1 MIFFNYIVFILI
13 ILLIHLIALSIKF
26 LNGGKYFF
34 GVYIN
39 KIIIESD
46 LKDKI
51 NKDFKKKL
59 DIDLIL
65 SIMIY
70 LLLMNIFNLSIGANI
85 IITITVY
92 LTLFYLILRFEYIE
106 VSNIKN
112 TYLLNVNNKDEK
124 LVSTIRVGEDEILSE
139 NKKKIIKKFKILFSI
154 CVVLSIISFIY
165 VIISYKNMPEMI
177 ITRWGTEGK
186 PVGYCDKNI
195 VNVFYASFIE
205 LFIVI
210 LFSIMGLGSISGNTY
225 IDDSNL
231 ELNRKKA
238 IKYLNGLG
246 YSFLALTFMIQIIMI
261 IIPISMIREKN
272 IPIGLML
279 GGCIVPIFI
288 SVILIYYYLMLTSL
302 KPKNRNIY
310 TIENDDENWIYGFI
324 YYNKADPKFM
334 VEKRLGAGWNINM
347 AHPLGKI
354 VTIMMVV
361 VTVCSLLIG
370 FI

>member
-154 CVVLSIISFIY
+154 CVVLSIISFI
-165 VIISYKNMPEMI
+165 S
-177 ITRWGTEGK
+177 
-186 PVGYCDKNI
+186 
-195 VNVFYASFIE
+195 
-205 LFIVI
+205 
-210 LFSIMGLGSISGNTY
+210 
-225 IDDSNL
+225 
-231 ELNRKKA
+231 
-238 IKYLNGLG
+238 
-246 YSFLALTFMIQIIMI
+246 I
-261 IIPISMIREKN
+261 IIPPIR
-272 IPIGLML
+272 I
-279 GGCIVPIFI
+279 
-288 SVILIYYYLMLTSL
+288 
-302 KPKNRNIY
+302 
-310 TIENDDENWIYGFI
+310 
-324 YYNKADPKFM
+324 
-334 VEKRLGAGWNINM
+334 
-347 AHPLGKI
+347 
-354 VTIMMVV
+354 
-361 VTVCSLLIG
+361 
-370 FI
+370 